1 MLHRMIWAKYIE
13 FQIQVSRTM
22 ALSSMRNVIPRAKI
36 LIASKSGMMRFYH
49 GPEEFHEESLPSE
62 WYEKAFSKL
71 TKLSHLLKNVD
82 LVDGKLVNVND
93 RVRVY
98 DESLEQKMCTF
109 KSLART
115 FVGCPS
121 MQERMKKNV
130 MEALADSQYDQP
142 VYFSKA
148 SERESITIDSLTK
161 VSNFLNVSAQQKK
174 LVRQSVCA
182 QVTKY
187 PIWTG
192 ALEEILT
199 GLKSEIDFLNSRCP
213 SKEIKMAQQIVATC
227 QKFLES
233 ATSYD
238 PESTSWMR
246 LAPAKGAESPTSHK
260 WEDVLEM
267 FLDLINCLCEETKL
281 TSEVKK
287 LEVMKEGLYQIR
299 DVLIDKS
306 IGYKETRHQESL
318 VRKKLSKTLGHSSRC
333 VFTLL
338 LYYIYGSIWD
348 IEVEVCGGLY
358 AIGRGDKF
366 RLCMGKILTSNEQNI
381 LQSGVK
387 QLSRVLGLFKFVWET
402 AGMKGDLEVQGHL
415 WCIGAENKSFTYR
428 NTMFLLHS
436 ISC

>member
-1 MLHRMIWAKYIE
+1 
-13 FQIQVSRTM
+13 M
-22 ALSSMRNVIPRAKI
+22 AFSSTRNLIPRAKI
-36 LIASKSGMMRFYH
+36 LIANKSGLMRFYH
-49 GPEEFHEESLPSE
+49 CSEEVHEEALPSE
-62 WYEKAFSKL
+62 WYEKAFTKL
-71 TKLSHLLKNVD
+71 TKLSHLLKHVD
-82 LVDGKLVNVND
+82 FVDGKLVNVND
-93 RVRVY
+93 RARVY
-98 DESLEQKMCTF
+98 DESLEQKMFTF
-109 KSLART
+109 KLLART
-115 FVGCPS
+115 FIGCPS
-121 MQERMKKNV
+121 MQEMMKQN
-130 MEALADSQYDQP
+130 MMRALADAQSDHP
-142 VYFSKA
+142 MYFSKA

-174 LVRQSVCA
+174 LVRQSICA

-192 ALEEILT
+192 ALEEILN
-199 GLKSEIDFLNSRCP
+199 GLNSEIDFLNSRCP
-213 SKEIKMAQQIVATC
+213 SKEINMAQQIVTTC
-227 QKFLES
+227 QKFLEN

-246 LAPAKGAESPTSHK
+246 LAPAKGVESPTSHK

-267 FLDLINCLCEETKL
+267 FIDLTNCLSEEIKL

-299 DVLIDKS
+299 DVSIDKN

-318 VRKKLSKTLGHSSRC
+318 VHKKLSKTLGHSSRC
-333 VFTLL
+333 VFSLL
-338 LYYIYGSIWD
+338 LYYLYGSIWD

-366 RLCMGKILTSNEQNI
+366 RLCMGKILTSNEENTV
-381 LQSGVK
+381 QSGVK

-415 WCIGAENKSFTYR
+415 WCIGAENKLFTYR
-428 NTMFLLHS
+428 NNLFLLHS

>member
-1 MLHRMIWAKYIE
+1 
-13 FQIQVSRTM
+13 M
-22 ALSSMRNVIPRAKI
+22 AMSSLRNRIPRAMI
-36 LIASKSGMMRFYH
+36 LTAKRSRVMRFYH
-49 GPEEFHEESLPSE
+49 CSDEEVQDETFPCE

-93 RVRVY
+93 NSRVY
-98 DESLEQKMCTF
+98 DESLEQKVSSF

-115 FVGCPS
+115 FIGCPS
-121 MQERMKKNV
+121 MQEMMKNNV
-130 MEALADSQYDQP
+130 VGTLVDVQCDQP
-142 VYFSKA
+142 VCFSKA
-148 SERESITIDSLTK
+148 SERESITVDSLTK
-161 VSNFLNVSAQQKK
+161 VSNFLNVSAQQRK
-174 LVRQSVCA
+174 LVRHSICA

-192 ALEEILT
+192 TVEEILN
-199 GLKSEIDFLNSRCP
+199 GLKSEINFMHCRCP
-213 SKEIKMAQQIVATC
+213 SKEIKMAQQIVTTC
-227 QKFLES
+227 QKFLEN

-246 LAPAKGAESPTSHK
+246 LKGVDSPASHK

-267 FLDLINCLCEETKL
+267 FSDLINCLSEETKL

-287 LEVMKEGLYQIR
+287 LEVMKEGLHQIR
-299 DVLIDKS
+299 DVFIDKN

-318 VRKKLSKTLGHSSRC
+318 VHKKLSKTLGHSSRC

-338 LYYIYGSIWD
+338 LYYLYGSIWD

-358 AIGRGDKF
+358 AISRGDKF
-366 RLCMGKILTSNEQNI
+366 RLCMGKILTSNEQNMV
-381 LQSGVK
+381 QSGVK
-387 QLSRVLGLFKFVWET
+387 QLSRALGLFKFVWET
-402 AGMKGDLEVQGHL
+402 AGMKGDLEVEGHL
-415 WCIGAENKSFTYR
+415 WCIGAKNKSFTYR
-428 NTMFLLHS
+428 NNMFFLHS

>member
-1 MLHRMIWAKYIE
+1 MR
-13 FQIQVSRTM
+13 VS
-22 ALSSMRNVIPRAKI
+22 SVRNLIPRAKI
-36 LIASKSGMMRFYH
+36 FTAKRNGVMRFYH
-49 GPEEFHEESLPSE
+49 YSDEEVEDESFPSE

-71 TKLSHLLKNVD
+71 TNLSHLLKNVD

-93 RVRVY
+93 HSRVY
-98 DESLEQKMCTF
+98 DGSLEQKVSSF

-115 FVGCPS
+115 FIGCPS
-121 MQERMKKNV
+121 MQEMMKKNV
-130 MEALADSQYDQP
+130 VQALADVQCEQP
-142 VYFSKA
+142 VFFSKA
-148 SERESITIDSLTK
+148 SEREPITVDSLTK
-161 VSNFLNVSAQQKK
+161 VSNFLNVSAQQRK
-174 LVRQSVCA
+174 LVRQSICA

-192 ALEEILT
+192 AIEEILS
-199 GLKSEIDFLNSRCP
+199 GLKSEIDFLNCRCP
-213 SKEIKMAQQIVATC
+213 NKEIKMAQQIATTC

-246 LAPAKGAESPTSHK
+246 LKGVDSPASHK

-267 FLDLINCLCEETKL
+267 FSDLINCLCEETKL

-287 LEVMKEGLYQIR
+287 LEVMREGLYQIR
-299 DVLIDKS
+299 DAFIDKN

-318 VRKKLSKTLGHSSRC
+318 VHKKLSKTLGHSSRC

-338 LYYIYGSIWD
+338 LYYLYGSVWD
-348 IEVEVCGGLY
+348 IEVELCGGVY

-366 RLCMGKILTSNEQNI
+366 RLCMGKTLTSNEQNMVH
-381 LQSGVK
+381 SGVK
-387 QLSRVLGLFKFVWET
+387 QLSRALGLFKFVWET

-415 WCIGAENKSFTYR
+415 WCIGAKNKSFIYR
-428 NTMFLLHS
+428 NNMFFLHS
-436 ISC
+436 VSC

>member
-1 MLHRMIWAKYIE
+1 
-13 FQIQVSRTM
+13 M
-22 ALSSMRNVIPRAKI
+22 ALSSMRNLIPRAQI
-36 LIASKSGMMRFYH
+36 LIANRSGLMRFYH
-49 GPEEFHEESLPSE
+49 YSEEVHEETLPSE
-62 WYEKAFSKL
+62 WYEKAFTKL
-71 TKLSHLLKNVD
+71 TKLSHLLKHVD
-82 LVDGKLVNVND
+82 FVDGKLVNVND
-93 RVRVY
+93 QARVY
-98 DESLEQKMCTF
+98 DESLEQKMSTF
-109 KSLART
+109 KLLART
-115 FVGCPS
+115 FIGCPS
-121 MQERMKKNV
+121 MQEMMKKNM
-130 MEALADSQYDQP
+130 MEALADAQSDQP
-142 VYFSKA
+142 MYFSKT
-148 SERESITIDSLTK
+148 SERESITIDSLTE

-174 LVRQSVCA
+174 LVRQSICA

-192 ALEEILT
+192 ALEEILN
-199 GLKSEIDFLNSRCP
+199 GLNSEIDFLNSRCP
-213 SKEIKMAQQIVATC
+213 SKEINMAQQIVTTC
-227 QKFLES
+227 QKFLEN

-246 LAPAKGAESPTSHK
+246 LAPAKGVESPASHK

-267 FLDLINCLCEETKL
+267 FIDLTNCLSEEIKL

-299 DVLIDKS
+299 DVSIDKN

-318 VRKKLSKTLGHSSRC
+318 VHKKLSKTLGHSSRC

-338 LYYIYGSIWD
+338 LYYLYGSIWD

-358 AIGRGDKF
+358 AIDRGDKF
-366 RLCMGKILTSNEQNI
+366 RLCMGKILTSNEENTV
-381 LQSGVK
+381 QSGVK

-415 WCIGAENKSFTYR
+415 WCIGAENKLFTYR
-428 NTMFLLHS
+428 NNMFLLHS